1 VQHVNLREGK
11 AMIAWGVA
19 AMVSGMAVQAFNV
32 HSAATQ
38 APPQFATNAGAMTL
52 VSGLAGLLI
61 VTGLILSIVG
71 VIRYAQSGGPSH
83 ATYRPATVD
92 VPPSA
97 VEQPIPAQP
106 SAGAYCSACGA
117 RIVGVG
123 RFCASCGT
131 STSH

>member
-1 VQHVNLREGK
+1 
-11 AMIAWGVA
+11 MIAWGVT
-19 AMVSGMAVQAFNV
+19 AMVSGMALQAFNV

-38 APPQFATNAGAMTL
+38 APPQFGTNAGAMTL
-52 VSGLAGLLI
+52 VSGLASLLM

-71 VIRYAQSGGPSH
+71 VIRYAQSGPSH
-83 ATYRPATVD
+83 ATYGPTTVD
-92 VPPSA
+92 VTPSA
-97 VEQPIPAQP
+97 VEQPNPAQP